1 MNLYRDSSISSPVK
15 VNSGNI
21 NVNQLLFLGFN
32 QDGGCFA
39 SGTSTGNYII
49 NLIIN
54 NNINSNIILIII

>member
-39 SGTSTGNYII
+39 SGTSTGNNYII
-49 NLIIN
+49 NLIITN
-54 NNINSNIILIII
+54 VI